1 MTTFSAPLL
10 ERTYSTADVVEQRA
24 RVRAKVAPKGGEH
37 GLDVGCGP
45 GFLACELARDV
56 GPTGR
61 VIGVDVSPEMVTM
74 SGERAR
80 RSALAGRTE
89 FAVGDAVELHF
100 PAQNFDFV
108 TAVQVYEYVADL
120 PRALSEAYRVLRPGG
135 RLVVMDSDWDSCVW
149 QADDGDRHGRVM
161 REWEAH
167 FVHPHLPALLP
178 RLLGQAGF
186 AVKSLSVVPMVN
198 LHPDDTT
205 YSGSLIDVVA
215 RFVSR
220 KSGISEAVAQAW
232 ADDVRGQDLHGRYF
246 FSLSRFLFL
255 AERPMTGG

>member
-1 MTTFSAPLL
+1 VTTFSAPLL

-24 RVRAKVAPKGGEH
+24 RVRAKVVPTRGEH
-37 GLDVGCGP
+37 GLDIGCGP
-45 GFLACELARDV
+45 GLLACELAHDV

-61 VIGVDVSPEMVTM
+61 IVGIDSSADMVTM

-89 FAVGDAVELHF
+89 FAVGDAAELHF
-100 PAQNFDFV
+100 PAQSFDFL
-108 TAVQVYEYVADL
+108 TAVQVYEYVAEL

-135 RLVVMDSDWDSCVW
+135 RLIVMDSDWDSCVW
-149 QADDGDRHGRVM
+149 QADDGDRKARVL
-161 REWEAH
+161 RAWEVH
-167 FVHPHLPALLP
+167 FVHTHLPALLP

-186 AVKSLSVVPMVN
+186 AFKGLSVVPMVN

-220 KSGISEAVAQAW
+220 KAGIPEKVAQAW

>member
-1 MTTFSAPLL
+1 VTTFSAPFL

-24 RVRAKVAPKGGEH
+24 RIRAKVAPKRGEH
-37 GLDVGCGP
+37 GLDIGCGS
-45 GFLACELARDV
+45 GLLSCELARDV
-56 GPTGR
+56 GPSGR
-61 VIGVDVSPEMVTM
+61 VVGIDTSSDMVVVSA
-74 SGERAR
+74 ERAR

-100 PAQNFDFV
+100 PAQNFDFA

-120 PRALSEAYRVLRPGG
+120 PRALSEAYRVLKPGG
-135 RLVVMDSDWDSCVW
+135 LLVVMDSDWDSCVW
-149 QADDGDRHGRVM
+149 QADDADRHARVL
-161 REWEAH
+161 RAWEAH

-178 RLLGQAGF
+178 RLLGHAGF
-186 AVKSLSVVPMVN
+186 AVKSLSVVPIVN

-205 YSGSLIDVVA
+205 YSGSMIDVIA

-220 KSGISEAVAQAW
+220 KAGITEDVAQAW

-246 FSLSRFLFL
+246 FSLSRFLFV
-255 AERPMTGG
+255 AERPIMGG

>member
-1 MTTFSAPLL
+1 VTTFSAPLL

-24 RVRAKVAPKGGEH
+24 RIRAKVVPKPGEH
-37 GLDVGCGP
+37 GLDIGCGP
-45 GFLACELARDV
+45 GLLACDLARDV

-61 VIGVDVSPEMVTM
+61 MVGIDQSPDMVTM

-80 RSALAGRTE
+80 RAALAGRTE
-89 FAVGDAVELHF
+89 FAVGDAVKLHF
-100 PAQNFDFV
+100 PEQNFDFL

-135 RLVVMDSDWDSCVW
+135 RFIVMDSDWDSCVW
-149 QADDGDRHGRVM
+149 QADDGDRHARVL
-161 REWEAH
+161 RAWEAH

-178 RLLGQAGF
+178 RLLGDAGF
-186 AVKSLSVVPMVN
+186 AFKSLSVVPIVN
-198 LHPDDTT
+198 LRPDDTT

-220 KSGISEAVAQAW
+220 KSGITEKVAQTW

-246 FSLSRFLFL
+246 FSLSRFLFV
-255 AERPMTGG
+255 AERPMTGR

>member
-1 MTTFSAPLL
+1 VTTFSAPLL

-24 RVRAKVAPKGGEH
+24 RVRAKVVPKPGEH
-37 GLDVGCGP
+37 GLDIGCGP
-45 GFLACELARDV
+45 GFLACDLARDV

-61 VIGVDVSPEMVTM
+61 MVGIDTSPDMATM

-80 RSALAGRTE
+80 RAALAGRTE
-89 FAVGDAVELHF
+89 FVVGDAVELHF
-100 PAQNFDFV
+100 PAQNFDFL

-120 PRALSEAYRVLRPGG
+120 PRALSEAYRVLKPGG

-149 QADDGDRHGRVM
+149 QADDGDRHARVL
-161 REWEAH
+161 RAWEAH

-186 AVKSLSVVPMVN
+186 EFKSLSVVPMLN

-220 KSGISEAVAQAW
+220 KSGISEDVAQAW

-246 FSLSRFLFL
+246 FSLSRFLFV

>member
-10 ERTYSTADVVEQRA
+10 DRTSSTADLVEQRA
-24 RVRAKVAPKGGEH
+24 RIRAKVVPKRGER
-37 GLDVGCGP
+37 GLDIGCGP
-45 GFLACELARDV
+45 GLLACELARDV

-61 VIGVDVSPEMVTM
+61 MVGIDTSPDMVTM
-74 SGERAR
+74 SGECAR

-89 FAVGDAVELHF
+89 FAVGNAVELHF
-100 PAQNFDFV
+100 PEQNFDFL

-120 PRALSEAYRVLRPGG
+120 PRALGEAHRVLRPGG
-135 RLVVMDSDWDSCVW
+135 RLIVMDSDWDSCVW
-149 QADDGDRHGRVM
+149 QADDGDRQARVL
-161 REWEAH
+161 RAWEAH

-186 AVKSLSVVPMVN
+186 AFKSLSVVPMVN

-220 KSGISEAVAQAW
+220 KAGIPEDVAQAW

-255 AERPMTGG
+255 AERPMAGG

>member
-24 RVRAKVAPKGGEH
+24 RVRAKVAPKPGEH
-37 GLDVGCGP
+37 GLDIGCGP
-45 GFLACELARDV
+45 GLLVSELARDV

-61 VIGVDVSPEMVTM
+61 MVGIDQSADMVAM

-80 RSALAGRTE
+80 RAALAGRTE

-100 PAQNFDFV
+100 PEQNFDFL

-120 PRALSEAYRVLRPGG
+120 PRALSEAYRVLKPGG

-149 QADDGDRHGRVM
+149 QADDGDRHARVL
-161 REWEAH
+161 RAWEAH

-186 AVKSLSVVPMVN
+186 AFKSLSVVPMVN

-220 KSGISEAVAQAW
+220 KSGISAAVAQAW

-246 FSLSRFLFL
+246 FSLSRFLFV

>member
-24 RVRAKVAPKGGEH
+24 RVRAKVAPKPGEH
-37 GLDVGCGP
+37 GLDIGCGP
-45 GFLACELARDV
+45 GLLVSELARDV

-61 VIGVDVSPEMVTM
+61 MVGIDQSPDMVTM

-80 RSALAGRTE
+80 RAALAGRTE

-100 PAQNFDFV
+100 PAQNFDFL

-120 PRALSEAYRVLRPGG
+120 PRALSEAYRVLKPGG

-149 QADDGDRHGRVM
+149 QADDGDRHARVL
-161 REWEAH
+161 RAWEAH

-178 RLLGQAGF
+178 RLLSQAGF
-186 AVKSLSVVPMVN
+186 AFKSLSVVPMVN

-220 KSGISEAVAQAW
+220 KSGISEDVAQAW

-246 FSLSRFLFL
+246 FSLSRFLFV

>member
-1 MTTFSAPLL
+1 VTTFSAPLL

-24 RVRAKVAPKGGEH
+24 RIRAKVVPQRGEY
-37 GLDVGCGP
+37 GLDIGCGP
-45 GFLACELARDV
+45 GLLACDLARDV

-61 VIGVDVSPEMVTM
+61 MAGIDQSPDMVAM

-89 FAVGDAVELHF
+89 FAVGDAVDLHF
-100 PAQNFDFV
+100 PALNFDFL

-120 PRALSEAYRVLRPGG
+120 PRALSEAYRVLKPGG
-135 RLVVMDSDWDSCVW
+135 RLIVMDSDWDSCVW
-149 QADDGDRHGRVM
+149 QADDGDRHARVL
-161 REWEAH
+161 RAWAAH

-186 AVKSLSVVPMVN
+186 AFKSLSVVPMVN

-220 KSGISEAVAQAW
+220 KAGISEKVAQAW

-246 FSLSRFLFL
+246 FSLSRFLFV

>member
-1 MTTFSAPLL
+1 M
-10 ERTYSTADVVEQRA
+10 
-24 RVRAKVAPKGGEH
+24 
-37 GLDVGCGP
+37 
-45 GFLACELARDV
+45 
-56 GPTGR
+56 
-61 VIGVDVSPEMVTM
+61 
-74 SGERAR
+74 
-80 RSALAGRTE
+80 AGRTE

-100 PAQNFDFV
+100 PAQNFDFL

-135 RLVVMDSDWDSCVW
+135 RLIVMDSDWDSCVW
-149 QADDGDRHGRVM
+149 QADDGDRQARVL
-161 REWEAH
+161 RAWEAH
-167 FVHPHLPALLP
+167 FLHPHLPALLP

-186 AVKSLSVVPMVN
+186 AFTSLSVVPIVN

-220 KSGISEAVAQAW
+220 KSGIPEDVAQAW
-232 ADDVRGQDLHGRYF
+232 ADDVRGQDVHGRYF
-246 FSLSRFLFL
+246 FSLSRFLFV

>member
-1 MTTFSAPLL
+1 MTTFSGPLL

-24 RVRAKVAPKGGEH
+24 RIRAKVVPKPGEH
-37 GLDVGCGP
+37 GLDIGCGP
-45 GFLACELARDV
+45 GLLACDLARDV

-61 VIGVDVSPEMVTM
+61 MVGIDQSSEMVAM

-80 RSALAGRTE
+80 RAALAGRTE
-89 FAVGDAVELHF
+89 FAVGDAVNLHF
-100 PAQNFDFV
+100 PAQNFDFL

-120 PRALSEAYRVLRPGG
+120 PQALSEAYRVLRPGG

-149 QADDGDRHGRVM
+149 HANDGGRHARVL
-161 REWEAH
+161 RAWEAH

-186 AVKSLSVVPMVN
+186 AFKSLSVVPIVN

-215 RFVSR
+215 HFVSR
-220 KSGISEAVAQAW
+220 KAGISEKVAQAW
-232 ADDVRGQDLHGRYF
+232 ADDVRGQDLHGQYF
-246 FSLSRFLFL
+246 FSLSRFLFV

>member
-24 RVRAKVAPKGGEH
+24 RVRAKVVPKPGEH
-37 GLDVGCGP
+37 GLDIGCGP
-45 GFLACELARDV
+45 GLLVSELARDV

-61 VIGVDVSPEMVTM
+61 MVGIDQSPDMVAM

-80 RSALAGRTE
+80 RAALAGRTE

-100 PAQNFDFV
+100 PEQNFDFL

-120 PRALSEAYRVLRPGG
+120 PWALGEAYRVLKPGG

-149 QADDGDRHGRVM
+149 QADDGDRHARVL
-161 REWEAH
+161 RAWEAH

-186 AVKSLSVVPMVN
+186 ALKSLSVVPMVN

-220 KSGISEAVAQAW
+220 KSGISAAVAQAW

>member
-1 MTTFSAPLL
+1 MATFSAPLL

-24 RVRAKVAPKGGEH
+24 RIRAKVVPKRGEH
-37 GLDVGCGP
+37 GLDIGCGP
-45 GFLACELARDV
+45 GLLACELARDV

-61 VIGVDVSPEMVTM
+61 MVGIDQSPDMVTM

-100 PAQNFDFV
+100 PAQNFDFL

-120 PRALSEAYRVLRPGG
+120 PRALSEAYRVLTPGG
-135 RLVVMDSDWDSCVW
+135 RLIMMDSDWDSCVW
-149 QADDGDRHGRVM
+149 QADDGDRHARVL
-161 REWEAH
+161 RAWEAH
-167 FVHPHLPALLP
+167 FLHPHLPALLP
-178 RLLGQAGF
+178 RLLDQAGF
-186 AVKSLSVVPMVN
+186 AFKSLSVVPMVN

-220 KSGISEAVAQAW
+220 KAGISKDMAQAW

-246 FSLSRFLFL
+246 FSLSRFLFV
-255 AERPMTGG
+255 AERPMMER

>member
-1 MTTFSAPLL
+1 VTTFSAPFL

-24 RVRAKVAPKGGEH
+24 RIRAKVAPKRGEH
-37 GLDVGCGP
+37 GLDIGCGP
-45 GFLACELARDV
+45 GLLSCELARDV
-56 GPTGR
+56 GPSGR
-61 VIGVDVSPEMVTM
+61 VVGIDTSSDMVVVSA
-74 SGERAR
+74 ERAR

-100 PAQNFDFV
+100 PAQNFDFA

-120 PRALSEAYRVLRPGG
+120 PRALSEAYRVLKPGG
-135 RLVVMDSDWDSCVW
+135 LLVVMDSDWDSCVW
-149 QADDGDRHGRVM
+149 QADDADRHARVL
-161 REWEAH
+161 RAWEAH

-178 RLLGQAGF
+178 RLLGHAGF
-186 AVKSLSVVPMVN
+186 AVKSLSVVPIVN

-205 YSGSLIDVVA
+205 YSGSMIDVIA

-220 KSGISEAVAQAW
+220 KAGITEDVAQAW

-246 FSLSRFLFL
+246 FSLSRFLFV
-255 AERPMTGG
+255 AERPIMGG

>member
-1 MTTFSAPLL
+1 MATFSAPLL

-24 RVRAKVAPKGGEH
+24 RIRAKVVPKRGEH
-37 GLDVGCGP
+37 GLDIGCGP
-45 GFLACELARDV
+45 GLLTCELARDV
-56 GPTGR
+56 GPSGR
-61 VIGVDVSPEMVTM
+61 MVGIDQSADMVAM
-74 SGERAR
+74 SAERAR
-80 RSALAGRTE
+80 RAALAGRTE
-89 FAVGDAVELHF
+89 FAVGDAVELRF
-100 PAQNFDFV
+100 PAQSFDFA
-108 TAVQVYEYVADL
+108 TAFQVYEYVADL
-120 PRALSEAYRVLRPGG
+120 PRALGEAYRVLRPGG

-149 QADDGDRHGRVM
+149 QADDGDRHARVL
-161 REWEAH
+161 RAWENH

-178 RLLGQAGF
+178 RLLGHAGF
-186 AVKSLSVVPMVN
+186 AFKSLSVVPMVN

-220 KSGISEAVAQAW
+220 KAAIPEDVAQAW
-232 ADDVRGQDLHGRYF
+232 ADDVRRQDLEGRYF

>member
-1 MTTFSAPLL
+1 MATFSASLL

-24 RVRAKVAPKGGEH
+24 RIRTKVVPKRAEH
-37 GLDVGCGP
+37 GLDIGCGP
-45 GFLACELARDV
+45 GLLTCELAREV
-56 GPTGR
+56 GPSGR
-61 VIGVDVSPEMVTM
+61 MVGIDTSGDMVVVSA
-74 SGERAR
+74 ERAR

-89 FAVGDAVELHF
+89 FAVGDAVELRF
-100 PAQNFDFV
+100 PAQSFDFL
-108 TAVQVYEYVADL
+108 TAVQVYEFVADL

-135 RLVVMDSDWDSCVW
+135 RLIVMDSDWDSCVW
-149 QADDGDRHGRVM
+149 QADDRDRHARVL
-161 REWEAH
+161 RAWESH

-178 RLLGQAGF
+178 RLLGRAGF
-186 AVKSLSVVPMVN
+186 AVTSLSVVPIVN
-198 LHPDDTT
+198 LHPDETT

-220 KSGISEAVAQAW
+220 KAGIPEDVAQAW

-246 FSLSRFLFL
+246 FSLSRFLFV

>member
-1 MTTFSAPLL
+1 MTTFSAPFL

-24 RVRAKVAPKGGEH
+24 RIRAKVAPKRGEH
-37 GLDVGCGP
+37 GLDIGCGP
-45 GFLACELARDV
+45 GLLSCELARDV
-56 GPTGR
+56 GPSGR
-61 VIGVDVSPEMVTM
+61 VVGIDTSSDMVVVSA
-74 SGERAR
+74 ERAR

-100 PAQNFDFV
+100 PAQNFDFA

-120 PRALSEAYRVLRPGG
+120 PRALSEAYRVLKPGG
-135 RLVVMDSDWDSCVW
+135 LLVVMDSDWDSCVW
-149 QADDGDRHGRVM
+149 QADDADRHARVL
-161 REWEAH
+161 RAWEAH

-178 RLLGQAGF
+178 RLLGHAGF
-186 AVKSLSVVPMVN
+186 AVKSLSVVPIVN

-205 YSGSLIDVVA
+205 YSGSMIDVIA

-220 KSGISEAVAQAW
+220 KAGITEDVAQAW

-246 FSLSRFLFL
+246 FSLSRFLFV
-255 AERPMTGG
+255 AERPIMGG

>member
-24 RVRAKVAPKGGEH
+24 RIRAKVVPQRGEY
-37 GLDVGCGP
+37 GLDIGCGP
-45 GFLACELARDV
+45 GLLACDLARDV

-61 VIGVDVSPEMVTM
+61 MAGIDQSPDMVAM

-89 FAVGDAVELHF
+89 FAVGDAVDLHF
-100 PAQNFDFV
+100 PALNFDFL

-120 PRALSEAYRVLRPGG
+120 PRALSEAYRVLKPGA
-135 RLVVMDSDWDSCVW
+135 RLIVMDSDWDSCVW
-149 QADDGDRHGRVM
+149 QRDDGDRHARVL
-161 REWEAH
+161 RAWETH

-186 AVKSLSVVPMVN
+186 AFKSLSVVPMVN

-220 KSGISEAVAQAW
+220 KAGISEKVAQAW

-246 FSLSRFLFL
+246 FSLSRFLFV

>member
-1 MTTFSAPLL
+1 MATFSASLL

-24 RVRAKVAPKGGEH
+24 RIRTKVVPKRAEH
-37 GLDVGCGP
+37 GLDIGCGP
-45 GFLACELARDV
+45 GLLTCELAREV
-56 GPTGR
+56 GPPGR
-61 VIGVDVSPEMVTM
+61 MVGIDTSPDMVTM
-74 SGERAR
+74 SAERAR

-89 FAVGDAVELHF
+89 FAVGDAVELRF
-100 PAQNFDFV
+100 PAQSFDFL
-108 TAVQVYEYVADL
+108 TAVQVYEFVADL

-135 RLVVMDSDWDSCVW
+135 RLIVMDSDWDSCVW
-149 QADDGDRHGRVM
+149 QADDRDRHARVL
-161 REWEAH
+161 RAWESH

-178 RLLGQAGF
+178 RLLGRAGF
-186 AVKSLSVVPMVN
+186 AVTSLSVVPIVN
-198 LHPDDTT
+198 LHPDETT

-220 KSGISEAVAQAW
+220 KAGIPEDVAQAW

-246 FSLSRFLFL
+246 FSLSRFLFV

>member
-24 RVRAKVAPKGGEH
+24 RVRAKVVPKRGEH
-37 GLDVGCGP
+37 GLDIGCGP
-45 GFLACELARDV
+45 GLLACELARDV

-61 VIGVDVSPEMVTM
+61 MVGIDQSPDMVTM
-74 SGERAR
+74 SSERAR

-100 PAQNFDFV
+100 PAQNFDFL

-120 PRALSEAYRVLRPGG
+120 PQALSEAYRVLRPGG
-135 RLVVMDSDWDSCVW
+135 RLIVMDSDWDSCVW
-149 QADDGDRHGRVM
+149 QADDGDRRARVLQA
-161 REWEAH
+161 WEAH

-186 AVKSLSVVPMVN
+186 AFKSLSMVPMVN
-198 LHPDDTT
+198 LHSDDTT

-220 KSGISEAVAQAW
+220 KADIPEDVAQAW
-232 ADDVRGQDLHGRYF
+232 ADDVRGQDLEGRYF

>member
-24 RVRAKVAPKGGEH
+24 RVRAKVVPKPGEH
-37 GLDVGCGP
+37 GLDIGCGP
-45 GFLACELARDV
+45 GLLACDLARDV

-61 VIGVDVSPEMVTM
+61 MVGIDQSPDMVTM

-80 RSALAGRTE
+80 RAALAGRTE

-100 PAQNFDFV
+100 PEQNFDFL

-120 PRALSEAYRVLRPGG
+120 PRALSEAYRVLKPGG

-149 QADDGDRHGRVM
+149 QADDGDRHARVL
-161 REWEAH
+161 RAWEAH

-178 RLLGQAGF
+178 QLLGQAGF
-186 AVKSLSVVPMVN
+186 AFKSLSVVPMVN

-220 KSGISEAVAQAW
+220 KSGISAAVAQAW

-246 FSLSRFLFL
+246 FSLSRFLFV